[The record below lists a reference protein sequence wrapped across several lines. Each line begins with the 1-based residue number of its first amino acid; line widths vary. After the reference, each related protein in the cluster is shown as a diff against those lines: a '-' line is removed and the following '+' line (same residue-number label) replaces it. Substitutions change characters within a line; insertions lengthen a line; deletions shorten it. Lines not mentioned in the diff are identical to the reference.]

1 MIALYYQAKI
11 SISFWCKRGLNPR
24 FLIQPLETLLIELI
38 GIHIYNLIFFFFFFF
53 TKGLV
58 MNFTN
63 FFIRPRYQSIFGVD
77 EN

>member
-1 MIALYYQAKI
+1 MITLYHQAKI

-24 FLIQPLETLLIELI
+24 SLIQPLETLLIELT
-38 GIHIYNLIFFFFFFF
+38 GIHIYNLIFFFFF

-63 FFIRPRYQSIFGVD
+63 FFIRPKYQSIFDVD
-77 EN
+77 ED

>member
-1 MIALYYQAKI
+1 MMSLYHQAKI

-24 FLIQPLETLLIELI
+24 SLIQPLETLLIELTE
-38 GIHIYNLIFFFFFFF
+38 IHIYNLIFFFFF

-63 FFIRPRYQSIFGVD
+63 FFIRPRYQSIFD
-77 EN
+77 INEN